1 MKNTKIALT
10 LIAATLLGGSFAA
23 QADSDN
29 NGQENVEQTQG
40 YQAFIQHQSNQ
51 SGEVQADSSVFQNH
65 DSNS

>member
-1 MKNTKIALT
+1 MKNTKLALT

-29 NGQENVEQTQG
+29 NGQENVERTQSF
-40 YQAFIQHQSNQ
+40 QAFVQHQDNG